1 MINLVIILI
10 SLATISFILLPLLKL
25 RHTSFVTPSILEEI
39 RNIERRI
46 ETSYREIETLMSDHD
61 AGNINDEQFENKI
74 SDSKL
79 ETAILLKQRDDL
91 ISNRE
96 RVIGEINQEISEP
109 KTEPVEIDQ
118 ERKL

>member
-25 RHTSFVTPSILEEI
+25 RHTSFATLSILEEI

-61 AGNINDEQFENKI
+61 AGNINDEQFEKMI
-74 SDSKL
+74 LDSKL

-96 RVIGEINQEISEP
+96 RIIGKIQQEMSGP
-109 KTEPVEIDQ
+109 QTESVQVDQ
-118 ERKL
+118 ERKP